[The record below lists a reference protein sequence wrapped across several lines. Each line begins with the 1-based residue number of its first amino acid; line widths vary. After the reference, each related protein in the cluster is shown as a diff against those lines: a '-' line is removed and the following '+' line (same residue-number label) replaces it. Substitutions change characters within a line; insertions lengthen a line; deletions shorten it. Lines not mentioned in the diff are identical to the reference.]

1 MKLSSRQ
8 VEMLVVL
15 IGLSLAAPAVAEE
28 KTKDASLPAGH
39 SQHGEAF
46 NEGPRQKAY
55 LMGGTGKV
63 SFPVTS
69 KNPLVRKFVEQGI
82 GQVHGF
88 WYFEAER
95 SFRQAAMLD
104 ADCAIAYWGMAL
116 ANSGNSKRAKG
127 FIEKAL
133 KRKVKASRR
142 EQLYIDALNKYLN
155 TSSRKEKAKN
165 YAKALGQIAGDFPDD
180 IEAKAFLAYL
190 YYRSRSDL
198 GSNYEKSDAMIQK
211 VLALEPNHPVHH
223 FRIHLWDHKNP
234 GKVLDSTALCGPASP
249 AIAHMWHMPGHI
261 YSRLKRYD
269 DAVWQQEASARVDHA
284 HMMRDRVMP
293 DQIHNFA
300 HNNEWL
306 IRNLIYVGRWGDAI
320 DLAKNMTE
328 LPRHPKYNT
337 LARRGSANYGRMR
350 LLDVLTKYELW
361 PQLIELA
368 ASPHLAATDREREQ
382 IKRLRYLAVA
392 HVETGAKDKAAAT
405 LADLQQRLKK
415 VTDAEKQAAAK
426 KAEAKKREEAKKK
439 AAAQRKAE
447 AAKSDLPANPDPKIK
462 KKPAPKKKPP
472 TRRRGS
478 SSKSSLEKAIA
489 EVQGRMK
496 TAEKDYAAALPLLK
510 KAGANTLYQARV
522 QALARQTEAA
532 LKAVAGQVKSRTNQC
547 LPLACQ
553 VELLW
558 KAGKHDEAKR
568 AFAKLRDMSGSIQL
582 GAAVFDRIAPLACQ
596 MKLPEEWRFTIA
608 PADDLGERPDL
619 NALGPFHWRPM
630 PAADWTL
637 KDHLGKPHSLKAYR
651 GRPVIVIFYLGY
663 ACLHCAE
670 Q

>member
-1 MKLSSRQ
+1 MKLILRRAWI
-8 VEMLVVL
+8 VVVLVVL
-15 IGLSLAAPAVAEE
+15 GLAGPSVAQE
-28 KTKDASLPAGH
+28 KTKSDSAKPQAASEKPVDASLPPGH

-55 LMGGTGKV
+55 LMGGTGKI

-69 KNPLVRKFVEQGI
+69 KNPLVQKFIEQGI

-116 ANSGNSKRAKG
+116 ANAGNSKRAKG

-133 KRKVKASRR
+133 KRKSKASRR

-155 TSSRKEKAKN
+155 TKSRKEKAKN
-165 YAKALGQIAGDFPDD
+165 YAKALGQIVSDFPDD

-223 FRIHLWDHKNP
+223 YRIHLWDYKNP
-234 GKVLDSTALCGPASP
+234 SNVLDSTALCGPASP

-306 IRNLIYVGRWGDAI
+306 IRNLIYVGRWGGAI

-350 LLDVLTKYELW
+350 LFDVLTKYELW
-361 PQLIELA
+361 SQLIELA
-368 ASPHLAATDREREQ
+368 AGPHLERTDRQNEQ

-392 HVETGAKDKAAAT
+392 YVETGEKDKAAET

-415 VTDAEKQAAAK
+415 ITDAQKQAAAK
-426 KAEAKKREEAKKK
+426 KAEVKKQAEAKKK
-439 AAAQRKAE
+439 AEAQRKAE
-447 AAKSDLPANPDPKIK
+447 AAKQRRPVNPDPKFPVNPDPKINK
-462 KKPAPKKKPP
+462 KTAAKKPASKKPSP
-472 TRRRGS
+472 SRRRSS

-489 EVQGRMK
+489 AVQGRMK
-496 TAEKDYAAALPLLK
+496 VAEGDYAAALPLLK
-510 KAGANTLYQARV
+510 KA
-522 QALARQTEAA
+522 ALQ
-532 LKAVAGQVKSRTNQC
+532 KN
-547 LPLACQ
+547 
-553 VELLW
+553 
-558 KAGKHDEAKR
+558 
-568 AFAKLRDMSGSIQL
+568 
-582 GAAVFDRIAPLACQ
+582 
-596 MKLPEEWRFTIA
+596 
-608 PADDLGERPDL
+608 
-619 NALGPFHWRPM
+619 
-630 PAADWTL
+630 
-637 KDHLGKPHSLKAYR
+637 
-651 GRPVIVIFYLGY
+651 
-663 ACLHCAE
+663 
-670 Q
+670 

>member
-1 MKLSSRQ
+1 MKLFFHHLGMFVVAS
-8 VEMLVVL
+8 VLV
-15 IGLSLAAPAVAEE
+15 LSGSAIAEE
-28 KTKDASLPAGH
+28 KSEGDPAKTPQKSVNASLPAGH

-55 LMGGTGKV
+55 LMGGTGKI

-69 KNPLVRKFVEQGI
+69 KNPLVQKFVEQGI

-116 ANSGNSKRAKG
+116 ANANNSKRAKG

-133 KRKVKASRR
+133 KRKSKASRR

-155 TSSRKEKAKN
+155 TSSRKKKAKN
-165 YAKALGQIAGDFPDD
+165 YAKALEQIAGDFPDD

-198 GSNYEKSDAMIQK
+198 GSNYEKSDAMIQQ

-223 FRIHLWDHKNP
+223 FRIHLWDYKNP
-234 GKVLDSTALCGPASP
+234 GKVLDSAARCGPASP

-284 HMMRDRVMP
+284 QMMRDRVMP

-306 IRNLIYVGRWGDAI
+306 IRNLIYIGRWGDAI

-350 LLDVLTKYELW
+350 LFDVLTKYELW

-368 ASPHLAATDREREQ
+368 AGPHLAATDRESEQ

-392 HVETGAKDKAAAT
+392 YVETGAKDKAAAT

-415 VTDAEKQAAAK
+415 ITDAEKLAAAK

-447 AAKSDLPANPDPKIK
+447 AAKSDFPENPDPKELPENPDPKIDK
-462 KKPAPKKKPP
+462 KQPAAKKATPKK
-472 TRRRGS
+472 RRSS
-478 SSKSSLEKAIA
+478 SSKSPLEKAIA

-496 TAEKDYAAALPLLK
+496 VAENDYAAALPLLK
-510 KAGANTLYQARV
+510 KAAAEKLYQARV
-522 QALARQTEAA
+522 QLLAGQIDAA

-558 KAGKHDEAKR
+558 MAGKQDEAKR
-568 AFAKLRDMSGSIQL
+568 AFEKLREISG
-582 GAAVFDRIAPLACQ
+582 
-596 MKLPEEWRFTIA
+596 
-608 PADDLGERPDL
+608 
-619 NALGPFHWRPM
+619 
-630 PAADWTL
+630 
-637 KDHLGKPHSLKAYR
+637 
-651 GRPVIVIFYLGY
+651 
-663 ACLHCAE
+663 
-670 Q
+670 